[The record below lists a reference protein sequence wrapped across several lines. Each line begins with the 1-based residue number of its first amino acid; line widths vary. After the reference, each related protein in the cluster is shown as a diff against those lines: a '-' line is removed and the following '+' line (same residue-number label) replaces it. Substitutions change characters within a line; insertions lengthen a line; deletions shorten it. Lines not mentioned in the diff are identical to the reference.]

1 MDWWMYA
8 RVAATGFLGRHALL
22 AAAIVVSIEE
32 AGVPLPML
40 PGDLVMLLLGVRAR
54 QGRVP
59 LWLAL
64 VVLELATLV
73 GATVLYVLCRTYG
86 RGFVARYGRYLHLTP
101 ERLARVERWIER
113 HGVTAV
119 AAARLIPGLRI
130 ASVVGCGVLGVP
142 PRIFLPGLAVGGFL
156 YLLIY
161 TLLGYFVGPAA
172 LRLVERVHIP
182 GQLAG
187 SLLGLAVVVVWL
199 VRGRRALH
207 RRKVAGAAAASHHG
221 HHVRRRRR
229 LRAGVGAG
237 AVATGAAFLAAN
249 VLVLVAGQ
257 LGLDLVAP
265 HELVVTTARRLA
277 ATTARAGDLVPLL
290 LAVPLYAAIGVF
302 WGAVYGERVEA
313 RLRRRG
319 LPDWA
324 AGLAFAPLPLL
335 VALLVLLPLLG
346 LGLPGSGAPLVL
358 AVGETVRHAVYGL
371 VLGLTYPVLLAP
383 PEHATATPPP
393 PVAPA
398 ADAPPAPPP
407 RTPAASAAP

>member
-1 MDWWMYA
+1 
-8 RVAATGFLGRHALL
+8 
-22 AAAIVVSIEE
+22 
-32 AGVPLPML
+32 
-40 PGDLVMLLLGVRAR
+40 
-54 QGRVP
+54 
-59 LWLAL
+59 
-64 VVLELATLV
+64 
-73 GATVLYVLCRTYG
+73 
-86 RGFVARYGRYLHLTP
+86 
-101 ERLARVERWIER
+101 
-113 HGVTAV
+113 
-119 AAARLIPGLRI
+119 
-130 ASVVGCGVLGVP
+130 
-142 PRIFLPGLAVGGFL
+142 
-156 YLLIY
+156 
-161 TLLGYFVGPAA
+161 
-172 LRLVERVHIP
+172 
-182 GQLAG
+182 
-187 SLLGLAVVVVWL
+187 VVVVWL

-383 PEHATATPPP
+383 QNTPM
-393 PVAPA
+393 A
-398 ADAPPAPPP
+398 A
-407 RTPAASAAP
+407 